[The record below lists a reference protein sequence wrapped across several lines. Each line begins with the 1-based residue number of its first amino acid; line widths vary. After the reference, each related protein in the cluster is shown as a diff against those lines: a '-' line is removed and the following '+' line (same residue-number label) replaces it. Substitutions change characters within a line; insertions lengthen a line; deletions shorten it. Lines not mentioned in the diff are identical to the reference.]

1 MVGYFFITIID
12 GHGFVGF
19 VQRKQVTT
27 DDGKTE
33 KPTVV
38 TEYWKPYG
46 IEEKRHSDPRTCIA
60 LEHLCICRTWN
71 QLVNDQAGLERVDQ
85 TPYC

>member
-1 MVGYFFITIID
+1 MALRPQ
-12 GHGFVGF
+12 
-19 VQRKQVTT
+19 QRKQATT

-38 TEYWKPYG
+38 TEYRKPNS
-46 IEEKRHSDPRTCIA
+46 IEQKRHSDPRTCIA